1 MGQQRAQVL
10 NAVAQGL
17 LQAHDDGHLD
27 KQVHHAATEMAL
39 LQLPQASQ
47 ARGFPRVTIDPAQN
61 EGNVDERGEVG
72 EELQD
77 EKLDSELPLLL

>member
-1 MGQQRAQVL
+1 L
-10 NAVAQGL
+10 GL
-17 LQAHDDGHLD
+17 GN
-27 KQVHHAATEMAL
+27 
-39 LQLPQASQ
+39 
-47 ARGFPRVTIDPAQN
+47 IPAQN